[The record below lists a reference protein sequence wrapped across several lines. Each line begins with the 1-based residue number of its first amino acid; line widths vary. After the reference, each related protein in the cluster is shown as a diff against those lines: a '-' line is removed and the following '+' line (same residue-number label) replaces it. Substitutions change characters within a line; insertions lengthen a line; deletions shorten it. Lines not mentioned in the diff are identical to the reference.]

1 MQDPTHREIP
11 PAEIPPA
18 PARSVRPAHRRSK
31 GFLGAGAA
39 LVLVALFV
47 ALFAVLSQSG
57 HKPQTGGSPS
67 THATAT
73 ATTPTNQHGKWQPV
87 ARLTHTP
94 GVPVIAPSN
103 PSVVYEVANGVV
115 RRSADGG
122 ATWANLPNPADFPA
136 GDTPQ
141 WFDLFVSPLSPDT
154 LWTTVN
160 LTNPNG
166 NGAINCPVPFPTAFA
181 GGNIA
186 SGASN
191 LYGNN
196 ISLGGSIPC
205 QVQNVSTDGGRTWK
219 LVKLSFAFMLGTV
232 SGDPA
237 TTYNIWDQFSA
248 TPQAQ
253 GNRLYT
259 LTTDGPLTSSTGGG
273 HVAMSSDGGV
283 TWHDVSAHLSNAGL
297 DICNVAAVSTSS
309 TVYAV
314 ANGNGCAIDGA
325 TAPSL
330 WRSDDAGGIWHQVTL
345 PPNRLVFGLIATGGA
360 QPILYAQMPTL
371 STVSH
376 TANTTTLA
384 TDFFASSDG
393 GRTWKQSPAAGV
405 PANIVGSG
413 TMTLLSGEN
422 VVVPFITMGAQAGPN
437 TPETFTFAAWQPGA
451 VSWKKLSQLSLY
463 GIAQLQVLPDPTNS
477 SDALWLT
484 VPDSGDPQGN
494 PTFSV
499 ETYLP

>member
-1 MQDPTHREIP
+1 L
-11 PAEIPPA
+11 
-18 PARSVRPAHRRSK
+18 
-31 GFLGAGAA
+31 LGGGAA

-47 ALFAVLSQSG
+47 ALFAVLSQGG
-57 HKPQTGGSPS
+57 HKPQAGGSPT

-87 ARLTHTP
+87 AGLTHTP
-94 GVPVIAPSN
+94 GVPVIASSN

-122 ATWANLPNPADFPA
+122 ATWAKLPNPADFPA

-141 WFDLFVSPLSPDT
+141 WMDLFVSPLSPDT

-166 NGAINCPVPFPTAFA
+166 NGAINCPVPFPTAST
-181 GGNIA
+181 GGNVA

-232 SGDPA
+232 NPDSGA
-237 TTYNIWDQFSA
+237 NGQYGQYSA
-248 TPQAQ
+248 APQVQ
-253 GNRLYT
+253 GNHLYT
-259 LTTDGPLTSSTGGG
+259 LTTDGPLAMSASGG
-273 HVAMSSDGGV
+273 HVAMSSDGGA
-283 TWHDVSAHLSNAGL
+283 TWHDASFHLSAAGQ
-297 DICNVAAVSTSS
+297 DICNLAVVPGGTSM
-309 TVYAV
+309 YAV
-314 ANGNGCAIDGA
+314 ANANGCSLDGA

-330 WRSDDAGGIWHQVTL
+330 WRTDDAGGIWHQVTL
-345 PPNRLVFGLIATGGA
+345 PPDRFIFGIAATGGA
-360 QPILYAQMPTL
+360 QPTLYVQTATL
-371 STVSH
+371 SHSH
-376 TANTTTLA
+376 AANTTSLA

-393 GRTWKQSPAAGV
+393 GRTWKPSPAAGV

-437 TPETFTFAAWQPGA
+437 APETFTFAAWQPGA

-477 SDALWLT
+477 SGALWLT
-484 VPDSGDPQGN
+484 IPDSGDPQGSS
-494 PTFSV
+494 TFSV